1 MSGDQRHDDDAS
13 HAMTDDLVDNVTS
26 LAGRIALDV
35 APERDPDGAS
45 PYRISFLAPDTAILT
60 SAGWIQAGQL
70 SVGDPVLTWDIDNSV
85 LVERGIVAQSREA
98 RRLMTF
104 TFEETRDAVSVTEL
118 HALRLPEGRRLA
130 ALATPGLVIQ
140 TVEITGEK
148 TTRTI
153 RSATLSDTEVDAVR
167 LTVEGRAPAIA
178 SGVLTCAT
186 RPTRWRPVALMLEI
200 MEAERRAGAAR
211 QAGDAH
217 QADAEHPAPRRD
229 RSAA

>member
-1 MSGDQRHDDDAS
+1 MSDDR
-13 HAMTDDLVDNVTS
+13 DNVTS
-26 LAGRIALDV
+26 LEGHLAGHLAVDHHDETE
-35 APERDPDGAS
+35 ATFRDPDGGS
-45 PYRISFLAPDTAILT
+45 PYRVSFLAPETAILT
-60 SAGWIQAGQL
+60 SAGWMRADQL
-70 SVGDPVLTWDIDNSV
+70 SVGDPVLTWDIEKSI
-85 LVERGIVAQSREA
+85 LVERRLIAQSQEA

-118 HALRLPEGRRLA
+118 HALRLPNGRRLA

-140 TVEITGEK
+140 TVEITGE
-148 TTRTI
+148 TSTRTI
-153 RSATLSDTEVDAVR
+153 KSATLSDHDIEAVR

-186 RPTRWRPVALMLEI
+186 RPTRWRPVELMLEI

-211 QAGDAH
+211 HG
-217 QADAEHPAPRRD
+217 QADEDASGEDAVRARRSGG